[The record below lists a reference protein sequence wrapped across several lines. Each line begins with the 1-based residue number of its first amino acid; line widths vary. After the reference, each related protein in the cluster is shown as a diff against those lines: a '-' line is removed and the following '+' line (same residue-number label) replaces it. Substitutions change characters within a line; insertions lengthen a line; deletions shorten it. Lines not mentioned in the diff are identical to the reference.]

1 MIQEH
6 LSDTSDREVISTR
19 IFDTTRERLFNAW
32 TNPEQLAKWWGPSGF
47 SNTFHEFDLQ
57 AGGYWRF
64 TMHGPNGANYENESV
79 FVSIQM
85 PDEIILDHI
94 SPPKFRVVA
103 TFTEEERG
111 TKLQFRQIFETK
123 ELFEKLKLFVT
134 DANEE
139 NFDRLESLIADVYD

>member
-1 MIQEH
+1 MIQEQFT
-6 LSDTSDREVISTR
+6 DTSDREVISTR

-79 FVSIQM
+79 FVSIQT
-85 PDEIILDHI
+85 PNEIILDHI
-94 SPPKFRVVA
+94 SAPKFRVVA
-103 TFTEEERG
+103 TFIDQGGKTR
-111 TKLQFRQIFETK
+111 LSFRQIFETHD
-123 ELFEKLKLFVT
+123 LYEKLKSFVT
-134 DANEE
+134 DANEQ
-139 NFDRLESLIADVYD
+139 NFDRLEALIAELYH